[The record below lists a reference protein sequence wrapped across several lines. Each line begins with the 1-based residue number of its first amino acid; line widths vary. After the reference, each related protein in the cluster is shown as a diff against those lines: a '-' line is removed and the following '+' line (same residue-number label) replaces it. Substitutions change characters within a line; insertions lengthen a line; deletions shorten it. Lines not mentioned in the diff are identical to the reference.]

1 MRLVDE
7 GFDLGVGV
15 GQCRAQLVV
24 ALRAPSPPPTDAS
37 PTEHRHC
44 EMNSTYEVIESRPV
58 HPHVQTTCSQCHNN
72 VEFPVPTPVPKPAT
86 MLTIRCWSCKQT
98 FSHTFYPN
106 QVPSGMLTA
115 GGPSSQG
122 QAPTPPPRRGRK
134 IGTQERPLETGY
146 YDLLGV
152 PVDATT
158 DDIKKAYRT
167 SCNTLLIPG

>member
-1 MRLVDE
+1 MPRAVTSSARCATL
-7 GFDLGVGV
+7 GFL
-15 GQCRAQLVV
+15 
-24 ALRAPSPPPTDAS
+24 PST
-37 PTEHRHC
+37 TERRHC
-44 EMNSTYEVIESRPV
+44 EIMSIIDSRPV
-58 HPHVQTTCSQCHNN
+58 HPHIQTTCSQCHNQL
-72 VEFPVPTPVPKPAT
+72 EFPVPIPAPKPAT

-106 QVPSGMLTA
+106 QVPSGMLST

-122 QAPTPPPRRGRK
+122 QVPTPPPRRGRK

-158 DDIKKAYRT
+158 DDIKKAYRA
-167 SCNTLLIPG
+167 SCDTLYHSLNDSD